1 MSITCDNASNNDV
14 MVNELETLLPS
25 FSTVNHTR
33 CFLDVNNLVARTLVK
48 QFDAPKQTAD
58 QDFDEENEVLIELAG
73 NMEFEEHITKE
84 RLLEET
90 DDNLGGK
97 DDDIDGWIDEMVALS
112 QAERDVL
119 KNAAR
124 PVKIVLVKVSG
135 RNQISIV

>member
-48 QFDAPKQTAD
+48 QFDTPKQTAD

-90 DDNLGGK
+90 NDNLGGK
-97 DDDIDGWIDEMVALS
+97 DDDVDGWIDEMAALS

-119 KNAAR
+119 KNATR

>member
-48 QFDAPKQTAD
+48 QFDTPKQTAD

-119 KNAAR
+119 KNATR

>member
-1 MSITCDNASNNDV
+1 

-119 KNAAR
+119 KNATR

-135 RNQISIV
+135 RNQISMV